1 MQKMNS
7 KKHPSNYFNEK
18 IFIGFFKPEL
28 YSRYIWIA
36 ETMNFIKN
44 LWAILSRV
52 CEQSYEQMSK
62 NFDHLF
68 SLSNSTSI
76 AFICGFTWIFH
87 VLDDFLAHI
96 IFSISRAQIFTEAYT
111 YI

>member
-18 IFIGFFKPEL
+18 SFIGFFKPEL

-44 LWAILSRV
+44 LCCCFLTHFK
-52 CEQSYEQMSK
+52 ESYEQMSK

-68 SLSNSTSI
+68 SLSNSTLT
-76 AFICGFTWIFH
+76 AFIPGFSCFG
-87 VLDDFLAHI
+87 
-96 IFSISRAQIFTEAYT
+96 
-111 YI
+111 